1 VPPQPVAASIP
12 EPTVR
17 VRPTAPTRPKA
28 VSRSPPA
35 APKAVASSSPP
46 SAKASGV
53 ANALLFAPSVS
64 EAHYSRAASSTQ
76 PAAPS
81 QWKPDWNPDLEQFRM
96 RRTYTDKNTKNYDK
110 FWVSANDV
118 HFTHNYISDHFQP
131 ITLKD
136 GTKIHNKKIL
146 DNVEDFAAATGIPTE
161 LEQIDVVWKKDRWF
175 VAGTFNRRL
184 CMYRLLTLF
193 VPEKFPKIQLR
204 RVPHES
210 VKWEYFGRHKYSTEC
225 RGVWVQVGG
234 QHSNKYVDKDSVAKN
249 NGCVLSAAS
258 AAALESTDEH
268 VETCLEARHFAEAWH
283 APLDYRARVS
293 ADLTSRF
300 RDQGWLEC
308 ALAWASYL
316 ALCGDGDAR
325 GDGITPLSCALLPGE
340 GVRHVKLGEEEGSSG
355 PGCFH
360 ADFLPSPGP
369 SVPLQGAPWYGSGE
383 ALEAWLPFLQG
394 AASTEG

>member
-1 VPPQPVAASIP
+1 VAPPPKPRRAPDQEVPPPRARAKAAPKAPPTAGYPSPKAPPAAPVPPQPVAASIP

-234 QHSNKYVDKDSVAKN
+234 QHSNKYVDKTDEK
-249 NGCVLSAAS
+249 LQWPD
-258 AAALESTDEH
+258 AAAVGRKIRSNRLIS
-268 VETCLEARHFAEAWH
+268 
-283 APLDYRARVS
+283 
-293 ADLTSRF
+293 
-300 RDQGWLEC
+300 
-308 ALAWASYL
+308 LAS
-316 ALCGDGDAR
+316 
-325 GDGITPLSCALLPGE
+325 
-340 GVRHVKLGEEEGSSG
+340 
-355 PGCFH
+355 
-360 ADFLPSPGP
+360 
-369 SVPLQGAPWYGSGE
+369 
-383 ALEAWLPFLQG
+383 
-394 AASTEG
+394 